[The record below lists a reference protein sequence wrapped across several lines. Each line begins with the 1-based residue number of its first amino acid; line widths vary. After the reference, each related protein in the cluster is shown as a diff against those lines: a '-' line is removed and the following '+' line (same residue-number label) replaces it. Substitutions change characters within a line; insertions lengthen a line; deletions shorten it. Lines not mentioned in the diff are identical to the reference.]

1 MEVERRIERSNME
14 SQRRE
19 ILRLLETWN
28 ETDCSDRD
36 TQKTALVGDRWKS
49 LTDRRG
55 NPSDQAVKEFA
66 QKA

>member
-1 MEVERRIERSNME
+1 ME